1 MLSTTRVRLTGS
13 DDDQIELFHGYR
25 QQLVGCLLNS
35 LHAKDNLI
43 VNSYWQYPIMKA
55 DGHTVIRQKYL
66 VLVECGV
73 VAS

>member
-35 LHAKDNLI
+35 LHAKG
-43 VNSYWQYPIMKA
+43 SPEKE
-55 DGHTVIRQKYL
+55 
-66 VLVECGV
+66 VEKNVTCKHFIGLFV
-73 VAS
+73 